1 MGRETYAVLTGA
13 FLLVLGAVA
22 VGLTIWLGH
31 YNERNN
37 AYLVVSPLPV
47 SGLHPESTVY
57 YRGVEIGKV
66 KDIHFEVGNG
76 RNIVAHIEVTPDAPI
91 NRSTYAM
98 LRVQPL
104 TGLAQI
110 ELNDADEFREPLPTS
125 DAEPARIPLRPSL
138 VDRFAES
145 GQDIL
150 QQAQE
155 LGTKLNALLTE
166 QNRQRVEHL
175 VEGLDAFVQRLDR
188 TVADL
193 PVLRSDLRTTLGHID
208 GLAAD
213 MKQTSESIRR
223 LADAAQGLV
232 ASGRQAGDTLS
243 AATLPQLNTLLTD
256 LTVTTGHL
264 RRLSA
269 MLESDPQ
276 AVLLGPEPPPPGP
289 GEPGFGQPAGDSESR
304 PPSRGAVPNSSTL
317 RREER

>member
-1 MGRETYAVLTGA
+1 MGREAYAILTGA
-13 FLLVLGAVA
+13 FLLLLGAVTVA
-22 VGLTIWLGH
+22 VTIWLGH
-31 YNERNN
+31 YNERRNT
-37 AYLVVSPLPV
+37 YLVVSPLPV

-66 KDIHFEVGNG
+66 KGIHFEVGNG
-76 RNIVAHIEVTPDAPI
+76 RNILARIEVTPDAPI
-91 NRSTYAM
+91 NRNTYAM

-110 ELNDADEFREPLPTS
+110 ELNDADETRDPLPTS
-125 DAEPARIPLRPSL
+125 ETAPARIPLRPSL

-155 LGTKLNALLTE
+155 LGAKLNALLTE

-175 VEGLDAFVQRLDR
+175 VEGLDAFVARLDR

-208 GLAAD
+208 ALAAD
-213 MKQTSESIRR
+213 MKQTSGSIRR
-223 LADAAQGLV
+223 LAESTQGLV
-232 ASGRQAGDTLS
+232 ASGKQTGDALS
-243 AATLPQLNTLLTD
+243 GAALPQLNSLLTD
-256 LTVTTGHL
+256 LTVTTGHI
-264 RRLSA
+264 RRLAA

-289 GEPGFGQPAGDSESR
+289 GEPGFGA
-304 PPSRGAVPNSSTL
+304 
-317 RREER
+317 RRSPEDR

>member
-1 MGRETYAVLTGA
+1 MGREAYAVLTGA
-13 FLLVLGAVA
+13 FLLLLGALTVA
-22 VGLTIWLGH
+22 GAIWLGH
-31 YNERNN
+31 YNEDRNT
-37 AYLVVSPLPV
+37 YLVVSPLPV
-47 SGLHPESTVY
+47 SGLNPESTVF

-66 KDIHFEVGNG
+66 KGIRFEDGGG
-76 RNIVAHIEVTPDAPI
+76 RTILARIEVSPDAPI

-110 ELNDADEFREPLPTS
+110 ELNDADGNLERLPTRDS
-125 DAEPARIPLRPSL
+125 EPARIPLRPSL

-155 LGTKLNALLTE
+155 LGVKLNALLTE

-193 PVLRSDLRTTLGHID
+193 PALRSDLKSTLSHID
-208 GLAAD
+208 SLAAD
-213 MKQTSESIRR
+213 MQRTSESIRR
-223 LADAAQGLV
+223 LAAATEGLV
-232 ASGRQAGDTLS
+232 ASGQKAGDTLT
-243 AATLPQLNTLLTD
+243 AATLPQLHTLVAD
-256 LTVTTGHL
+256 LTVASGHV

-276 AVLLGPEPPPPGP
+276 AVLLGPPPPPPGP
-289 GEPGFGQPAGDSESR
+289 GEPGFAGGR
-304 PPSRGAVPNSSTL
+304 
-317 RREER
+317 